1 MTDDQLIAAI
11 TKNVQGVFRQEDFV
25 YRPDFAFRDI
35 IGFDSV
41 QAVMFILEM
50 ESALS
55 ITLNEDEVDRMFTA
69 GDLFEIARAKLP
81 ASSVA

>member
-1 MTDDQLIAAI
+1 MTDQELIAVI
-11 TKNVQGVFRQEDFV
+11 TTKIQAAFRQEDFV
-25 YRPDFAFRDI
+25 YSGEFAFRDL

-50 ESALS
+50 ESALG

-81 ASSVA
+81 VGTA